1 VLQILTVLFVA
12 GCASPQQR
20 ECRSAMRK
28 VVRELGQ
35 LAQALSHNNQRARLE
50 PAGAF
55 DHLVAY
61 CVEHTSPET
70 LRCVREAQDLTE
82 MAACGRR
89 DDLLPP
95 GAPDDATE
103 DGTEQ

>member
-1 VLQILTVLFVA
+1 VLRILAVLFVA
-12 GCASPQQR
+12 GCAGPQQR

-28 VVRELGQ
+28 VVREFGQ
-35 LAQALSHNNQRARLE
+35 LAQALSNDHSRARLE

-70 LRCVREAQDLTE
+70 LRCVRKAKDLIE
-82 MAACGRR
+82 LAACGRR

-95 GAPDDATE
+95 GDDATE
-103 DGTEQ
+103 GGTDQ